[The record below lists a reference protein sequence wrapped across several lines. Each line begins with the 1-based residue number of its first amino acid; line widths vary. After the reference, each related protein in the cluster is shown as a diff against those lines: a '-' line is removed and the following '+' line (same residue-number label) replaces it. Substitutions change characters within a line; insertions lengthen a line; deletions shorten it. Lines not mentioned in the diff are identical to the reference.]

1 MKVTL
6 DEQPVEIER
15 PTIAEGL
22 GRAIALAE
30 ERGRVVIEA
39 TLDGCPLTEDQL
51 AEPPETEMP
60 GSELRLVSANPKA
73 LVRTTLYDTADALS
87 ESIATH
93 KRAAEMIESGRSEEA
108 MDDLS
113 EALSVWQA
121 ARDVVDQGGELLG
134 EPFAATRAGAPLAQN
149 ITRLAECLSEVKRCL
164 AVQDWAALSDVLAF
178 DMDELAQSWKRQLID
193 LADQLKPAAS

>member
-1 MKVTL
+1 MRVTL
-6 DEQPVEIER
+6 DEQHVEIAR

-22 GRAIALAE
+22 RRGIALAE
-30 ERGRVVIEA
+30 DRGRVVIEA
-39 TLDGCPLTEDQL
+39 TLDGCPLSEDQL
-51 AEPPETEMP
+51 AEPPDTDMP
-60 GSELRLVSANPKA
+60 GSELRLVSANPRA

-87 ESIATH
+87 ESVARH
-93 KRAAEMIESGRSEEA
+93 RRAAELIESGRTDEA

-134 EPFAATRAGAPLAQN
+134 EPFAASHAGAPLAQN
-149 ITRLAECLSEVKRCL
+149 IARLAQCLSEVKRCL

-178 DMDELAQSWKRQLID
+178 DMEELAQSWKRQLID
-193 LADQLKPAAS
+193 LADQLKPADS

>member
-1 MKVTL
+1 MRVTL
-6 DEQPVEIER
+6 DEQPVEIAR

-39 TLDGCPLTEDQL
+39 TLDGCPLSEDQL
-51 AEPPETEMP
+51 AEPPDTDMP
-60 GSELRLVSANPKA
+60 GSELRLVSANPRA
-73 LVRTTLYDTADALS
+73 LVRTTLYDTADALA
-87 ESIATH
+87 ESVARH
-93 KRAAEMIESGRSEEA
+93 RRAAELIESGRTDEA

-134 EPFAATRAGAPLAQN
+134 EPFAASQAGGSLAQD
-149 ITRLAECLSEVKRCL
+149 IARLAKCLSEVKRCL

-178 DMDELAQSWKRQLID
+178 DMEELAESWKRQLID
-193 LADQLKPAAS
+193 LADQLKPADS